1 MPELAWS
8 EASFPG
14 ARDGERDRK
23 GLLGSTQATF
33 RSHLSH
39 LHPHTLER
47 TGVKKTSFSL
57 LGQASFAIVPLIG
70 RHPLSTHAPSVAL
83 AVPKHIARSP
93 LGETSPG
100 KGLDGCRS
108 VRHKLPWSPCLSWA
122 GILE

>member
-1 MPELAWS
+1 MH
-8 EASFPG
+8 
-14 ARDGERDRK
+14 
-23 GLLGSTQATF
+23 GSIQAAC

-57 LGQASFAIVPLIG
+57 GQASFAIVPLIG
-70 RHPLSTHAPSVAL
+70 RHSLSTYTPSVAL
-83 AVPKHIARSP
+83 AVPGHIARSP
-93 LGETSPG
+93 LGETSPGLLG

-122 GILE
+122 GILEW